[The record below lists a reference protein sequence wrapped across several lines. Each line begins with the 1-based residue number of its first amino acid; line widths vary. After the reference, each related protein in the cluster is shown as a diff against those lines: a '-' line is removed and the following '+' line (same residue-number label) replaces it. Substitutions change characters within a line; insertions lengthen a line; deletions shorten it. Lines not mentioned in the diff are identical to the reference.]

1 MANPRRVAWLLVAAQ
16 VGVASITY
24 TQSAQAQARPAPTAA
39 DDEEDEE
46 DPPSTSANTNGG
58 AANNTAA
65 NTAAT
70 STPPAGETPPAAASN
85 NRGHTDFPQSD
96 ESETD
101 RDARRERMLP
111 RFSGIDGS
119 IGLVHL
125 STAEAGSEQTFRFG
139 LLAEYFG
146 TQGFLRP
153 TNNANHPLT
162 TVPDDT
168 SRIGATL
175 TASYSPLRY
184 LEIFTALKS
193 FATSNNREVPTLFQ
207 VLGDAQLGAKGV
219 FPITRGF
226 TIGASVAAIFL
237 NRAGGIGLNGD
248 GTSANFRLLSTFDLS
263 QVTSAPIRFH
273 LNLGYQ
279 LDNSAQLVRDT
290 EVRRQMAQPGYD
302 ATACNNPRLP
312 NGDPNPA
319 WVNNPACHAEITR
332 GERFALGINRA
343 DRFNIGIG
351 VDARLNTSVI
361 GFQPFLEWN
370 VPLPVIRS
378 GYLCWLPGTTQS
390 PIPMDDDQCY
400 DGGAPFAAIPSNLT
414 LGTRVWTPY
423 ARGLAGILAFDIATG
438 GSGQFVRV
446 LAPNQ
451 PWNLYFG
458 LSFAHDFH
466 PRVERISVERI
477 VERVVERDN
486 TPHGGE
492 FVGVITDQETHQPIA
507 HARVEIQGHPEFGIA
522 ATDAQGRYRTRRI
535 APGDYQ
541 VHVHMTDYT
550 DNNCPA
556 NMPAPTG
563 DSRTTPDTTVN
574 CEIRIAAR
582 HGIVA
587 GRVSSNGGAPA
598 AGVVVTLTPQAGITV
613 PQGQSAPA
621 PVTATTGADGTFRFE
636 NVLAGTWSIRADHSN
651 TTRASTARSV
661 DVVVRQTAAADIQVA
676 NVDDTGIS
684 IRGRLVNIAEQVHF
698 ENDAATI
705 LPDSQVLL
713 ERIADFL
720 NRHPEL
726 QAIEVQGHTDNRG
739 QRPRNVALSQQRAQ
753 AVVTALTN
761 LGVAADRLT
770 ARGFGPDRPIAP
782 NLTDAGRAR
791 NRRVMFEIKR
801 RGR

>member
-16 VGVASITY
+16 VGVASFSY
-24 TQSAQAQARPAPTAA
+24 TQAAVAQARPTTPPA
-39 DDEEDEE
+39 DEGDDEE
-46 DPPSTSANTNGG
+46 DPPPTSTAT
-58 AANNTAA
+58 ANNSTAA
-65 NTAAT
+65 SQTATPA
-70 STPPAGETPPAAASN
+70 STPSAAP
-85 NRGHTDFPQSD
+85 RGHSDFPSAD
-96 ESETD
+96 ESESD
-101 RDARRERMLP
+101 RESRRERMLP
-111 RFSGIDGS
+111 RFSGLDGS

-125 STAEAGSEQTFRFG
+125 STAEAGSEHTFRFG

-146 TQGFLRP
+146 STGFLRP
-153 TNNANHPLT
+153 VGNSNHPLT
-162 TVPDDT
+162 TTPDDT

-184 LEIFTALKS
+184 LEIFTALRS
-193 FATSNNREVPTLFQ
+193 FATSNNREVPGLFQ

-219 FPITRGF
+219 LPIMRGL
-226 TIGASVAAIFL
+226 TVGASVAAIFL
-237 NRAGGIGLNGD
+237 NRAGGIGLNSD
-248 GTSANFRLLSTFDLS
+248 GTSANFRLMTTFDLG
-263 QVTSAPIRFH
+263 QVTSAPLRFH

-290 EVRRQMAQPGYD
+290 ESRRQMAQPTYNASD
-302 ATACNNPRLP
+302 CNNPRLP
-312 NGDPNPA
+312 SGDPNPA

-343 DRFNIGIG
+343 DRFNIGLG
-351 VDARLNTSVI
+351 VDARIATSAI

-378 GYLCWLPGTTQS
+378 GYLCWLPGTTMS

-423 ARGLAGILAFDIATG
+423 ARGLSGILAVDVATG
-438 GSGQFVRV
+438 GSSQFVRV

-458 LSFAHDFH
+458 LSFAHDVH
-466 PRVERISVERI
+466 PKLERITVERVVERI
-477 VERVVERDN
+477 VERDN

-492 FVGVITDQETHQPIA
+492 IVGVITDQETHQPIA

-535 APGDYQ
+535 TPGEYQ

-556 NMPAPTG
+556 NLPAPTG

-574 CEIRIAAR
+574 CELRIAAR

-587 GRVSSNGGAPA
+587 GRVSNNAGAA
-598 AGVVVTLTPQAGITV
+598 VAGVVVTLTPQAGITV

-621 PVTATTGADGTFRFE
+621 PVTATSGADGTFRFE
-636 NVLAGTWSIRADHSN
+636 NVLAGTWSIRADQSP
-651 TTRASTARSV
+651 TTRASASRSV

-676 NVDDTGIS
+676 AVDATGFRIV
-684 IRGRLVNIAEQVHF
+684 GRNVNIPEQVHF
-698 ENDAATI
+698 ANDSADI
-705 LPDSQVLL
+705 LPDSQTLL

-726 QAIEVQGHTDNRG
+726 QQLEVQGHTDNRG
-739 QRPRNVALSQQRAQ
+739 PRPRNVALSQQRAQ
-753 AVVTALTN
+753 AVVTALSG